1 MAFLNNSGDIIL
13 DAVLTDLGRKR
24 LSQGDGT
31 FKITQFALGDDE
43 IDYSQYNISTGSAYQ
58 DLDILQTPILEAISD
73 NVASMKS
80 KLVTYSNTNLLYL
93 PISKLNVSTDRGFQ
107 TSSLGTFNVMT
118 NLQGEFQ
125 ADTSSF
131 NTVYGLEEAKSP
143 AKGTIFGRTP
153 EGTSRDNQSIV
164 LNQGLDTTDIS
175 FTEDL
180 SPDLADTSYF
190 VYMDNRLGRLL
201 DRNGDTIQLSYIDD
215 DNIATYVLDVTDT
228 PGAFIGAGS
237 KPTDQNA
244 TSPASVAGPY
254 NNQALKFSIFASD
267 DLVYSDFL
275 FQKFG
280 NTSDTAAGAGK
291 FTTVYSIDTELR
303 VVGATTGYQ
312 LSIPVRF
319 VKIKAF

>member
-118 NLQGEFQ
+118 NLQGEFE
-125 ADTSSF
+125 ANTLDF
-131 NTVYGLEEAKSP
+131 NTVYGLQETGEP